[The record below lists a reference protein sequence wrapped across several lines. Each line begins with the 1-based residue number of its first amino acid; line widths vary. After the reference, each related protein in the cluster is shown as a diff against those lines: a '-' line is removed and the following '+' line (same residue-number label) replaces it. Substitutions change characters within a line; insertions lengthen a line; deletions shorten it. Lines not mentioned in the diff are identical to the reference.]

1 MSDLPENSEENSEP
15 IVFEEALAEI
25 DAIVEKLESG
35 EMALDNSLEMF
46 QRGMTLI
53 DFCSK
58 KLNDVE
64 EKLKVLLEGTD
75 GEFSIRDSE

>member
-1 MSDLPENSEENSEP
+1 MNDLLEHNEKNSES
-15 IVFEEALAEI
+15 IVFEDALAEI
-25 DAIVEKLESG
+25 DTIVEKLESG
-35 EMALDNSLEMF
+35 EIALDNSLEMF
-46 QRGMTLI
+46 QRGMQLI

-75 GEFSIRDSE
+75 GEFSIKESE

>member
-1 MSDLPENSEENSEP
+1 MSDLLEHNENNSEP
-15 IVFEEALAEI
+15 IVFEDALAEI

-35 EMALDNSLEMF
+35 EIALDNSLEMF
-46 QRGMTLI
+46 QRGMQLV

-64 EKLKVLLEGTD
+64 EKLKVLLEGAD
-75 GEFSIRDSE
+75 GEFSIRESE

>member
-1 MSDLPENSEENSEP
+1 MNDLLKNNDNNSEP
-15 IVFEEALAEI
+15 IVFEDALAEI

-35 EMALDNSLEMF
+35 EIVLDDSLEMF
-46 QRGMTLI
+46 QRGMQLI

-75 GEFSIRDSE
+75 GGFSIKESE